1 LKFIEIKGAKAHN
14 LKNLSLKIPRDKLTV
29 ITGLSGSGKSSL
41 AFDTIYAEGQRR
53 YVESLST
60 YARQFLSVMDK
71 ADIESIEGLSPSISI
86 QQKSTSHN
94 PRSTVGT
101 ITEIHD
107 YLRLLFAR
115 VGVPKCPD
123 HNEPLEAKPVMTM
136 VSDIIRE
143 ENDNQIT
150 IYAPIIMDG
159 KGEHLELLSQLMAEG
174 FTKVKVDNEVYAINK
189 VPILE
194 KNIKHNI
201 SVLVDQLRIEN
212 NKDCKQRLI
221 ESLETSIRFSGGSVD
236 IFADTR
242 NYRLSNKHAC
252 PKCNYSVQELEPKI
266 FSFNNP
272 SGACEECDGLGV
284 NSYFDEDKIIKYKN
298 LSVAQGCIEPW
309 NTPYYQSKIIGLFEF
324 IKEDV
329 NKPWS
334 KISEKNK
341 SIILYGIK
349 KKISFKDLAS
359 QEIKE
364 EYFEGVIPALER
376 QYQRTDSFFIR
387 DKISAYISEQT
398 CITCNGFRLNKVA
411 RNVFVEDMSLPEI
424 SNLKILD
431 ALDLIKN
438 LSLTGNKSEIAQK
451 ISNEIELR
459 LSFLVDVGLDY
470 LNLSR
475 GAQTLSGG
483 EAQRIRLASQ
493 IGSGLVGVIYVLDEP
508 SIGLHQRDNQKLIN
522 TLIKLRD
529 LGNTVIVVEHD
540 EEMIRSADHI
550 IDLGPGAG
558 IHGGEIVTQGKL
570 NEILD
575 NKKSLTSKY
584 LAKELEISLIN
595 KERKDSNK
603 SIFISGAKTNNLK
616 DLTVEIPLNK
626 FVCITGVSGSGKSS
640 LINHTLIPAVQNKL
654 LGTKLPEKTNY
665 EKLMGEENIDK
676 LISIDQSPI
685 GKTPR
690 SNPATYTGLF
700 TYIRDIFANTPE
712 SRARGYKPGRFSF
725 NVEGGRCE
733 NCKGEGWVKVEMHF
747 LPDLFVECDVC
758 KGKRF
763 RDDTLEVKFKKK
775 NIHEILEMTV
785 EESLDFFNSIPQI
798 FKKLVT
804 LKEVGLSYIKLGQA
818 ANTLSGGEA
827 QRVKLSK
834 ELSKRDTGKTL
845 YILDEPTTGLHFS
858 DIQMLMNVLNTLV
871 SKGNS
876 VLVIEHNLDVIRC
889 ADWIID
895 LGPEGGD
902 GGGSVMIEGTLSKI
916 KSNKKS
922 HTAKMLN
929 QLS

>member
-1 LKFIEIKGAKAHN
+1 
-14 LKNLSLKIPRDKLTV
+14 
-29 ITGLSGSGKSSL
+29 
-41 AFDTIYAEGQRR
+41 
-53 YVESLST
+53 
-60 YARQFLSVMDK
+60 MDK

-107 YLRLLFAR
+107 YLRLLYAR

-143 ENDNQIT
+143 ENGNQIT
-150 IYAPIIMDG
+150 IYAPIIMEG

-174 FTKVKVDNEVYAINK
+174 FTKVKVDNEVYAMNK

-201 SVLVDQLRIEN
+201 SVLVDQLIIEN

-266 FSFNNP
+266 FSFNSP

-359 QEIKE
+359 KETKE

-387 DKISAYISEQT
+387 EKISAYISEQT

-522 TLIKLRD
+522 TLVKLRD

-558 IHGGEIVTQGKL
+558 IHGGEIVTQGEL

-712 SRARGYKPGRFSF
+712 SRARGYKAGRFSF

-763 RDDTLEVKFKKK
+763 RDDTLEIKFKKR

-871 SKGNS
+871 NKGNS

-902 GGGSVMIEGTLSKI
+902 GGGSIMIEGTLSKI

-929 QLS
+929 QIS

>member
-14 LKNLSLKIPRDKLTV
+14 LKNISLKIPREKLTV

-71 ADIESIEGLSPSISI
+71 ADLESIEGLSPSISI

-101 ITEIHD
+101 ITEVHD

-115 VGVPKCPD
+115 VGVPKCPE
-123 HNEPLEAKPVMTM
+123 HHIELEAKPVVTM
-136 VSDIIRE
+136 VAETVKNEMGGKISVFS
-143 ENDNQIT
+143 
-150 IYAPIIMDG
+150 PIIMDG
-159 KGEHLELLSQLMAEG
+159 KGEHIELLSQLMAEG
-174 FTKVKVDNEVYAINK
+174 FSKVRVDNEIYAINK
-189 VPILE
+189 VPLLE
-194 KNIKHNI
+194 KNKKHNI
-201 SVLVDQLRIEN
+201 SVLVDQLIIDKT
-212 NKDCKQRLI
+212 KDCRQRLTESI
-221 ESLETSIRFSGGSVD
+221 ETALRFSQGCVD
-236 IFADTR
+236 IAS
-242 NYRLSNKHAC
+242 NENEYRLSNKHSC
-252 PKCNYSVQELEPKI
+252 PKCDFSVQELEPKI

-272 SGACEECDGLGV
+272 NGACPECDGLGV

-298 LSVAQGCIEPW
+298 LSIAQGCIEPW
-309 NTPYYQSKIIGLFEF
+309 NTPYYQSKLMGLLDVL
-324 IKEDV
+324 KEDV
-329 NKPWS
+329 TKSWDNLKKETKDIILWG
-334 KISEKNK
+334 SEKE
-341 SIILYGIK
+341 
-349 KKISFKDLAS
+349 ISFKDLS
-359 QEIKE
+359 TNKTIKE
-364 EYFEGVIPALER
+364 KFEGVIPSLQR
-376 QYQRTDSFFIR
+376 QFDRTDSYFIR
-387 DKISAYISEQT
+387 EKISSYVSEKT
-398 CITCNGFRLNKVA
+398 CTSCNGQRLNEVA
-411 RNVFVEDMSLPEI
+411 RNVFVDGMSLPEI
-424 SNLKILD
+424 SSLKINDANEIIQNLNLD
-431 ALDLIKN
+431 
-438 LSLTGNKSEIAQK
+438 GNKSEIAEK
-451 ISNEIELR
+451 ISREISTR

-475 GAQTLSGG
+475 GANTLSGG

-508 SIGLHQRDNQKLIN
+508 SIGLHQRDNQKLIS

-550 IDLGPGAG
+550 IDLGTGAG
-558 IHGGEIVTQGKL
+558 IHGGSIVAEGSL
-570 NEILD
+570 EDISAS
-575 NKKSLTSKY
+575 KKSITAQY
-584 LAKELEISLIN
+584 LRKEKVISLEN
-595 KERKDSNK
+595 TERKQSHN
-603 SIFISGAKTNNLK
+603 SIYISGAKTNNLN
-616 DLTVEIPLNK
+616 DINIDIPLNK
-626 FVCITGVSGSGKSS
+626 LVAVTGVSGSGKSS
-640 LINHTLIPAVQNKL
+640 LINHTLIPGVNSKL
-654 LGTKLPEKTNY
+654 NNSKIPEKTEFN
-665 EKLMGEENIDK
+665 KILGEENIDK

-700 TYIRDIFANTPE
+700 THIREIFANAPE

-733 NCKGEGWVKVEMHF
+733 NCRGEGWVKVEMHF
-747 LPDLFVECDVC
+747 LPDLYVECDVC

-763 RDDTLEVKFKKK
+763 RDDTLEIKFKDK

-785 EESLDFFNSIPQI
+785 EEGLDFFKSIPQI
-798 FKKLVT
+798 FKKLTT

-834 ELSKRDTGKTL
+834 ELSKRDTGNTL
-845 YILDEPTTGLHFS
+845 YILDEPTTGLHFY
-858 DIQMLMNVLNTLV
+858 DIQMLMDVLNKLV
-871 SKGNS
+871 NKGNS
-876 VLVIEHNLDVIRC
+876 VIVIEHNLDVIKL

-902 GGGSVMIEGTLSKI
+902 GGGNIVAEGNI
-916 KSNKKS
+916 KEIRKNKKS
-922 HTAKMLN
+922 FTGKMLKIT
-929 QLS
+929 

>member
-1 LKFIEIKGAKAHN
+1 MKFIEIKGAKAHN

-107 YLRLLFAR
+107 YLRLLYAR

-143 ENDNQIT
+143 ENGNQIT

-201 SVLVDQLRIEN
+201 SVLVDQLIIEN

-334 KISEKNK
+334 KISDKNK

-398 CITCNGFRLNKVA
+398 CITCNGFRLNKIA

-424 SNLKILD
+424 NNLKILD

-438 LSLTGNKSEIAQK
+438 LSMTGNKSEIAQK

-558 IHGGEIVTQGKL
+558 IHGGEIVTQGEL

-763 RDDTLEVKFKKK
+763 RDDTLEIKFKKK

-798 FKKLVT
+798 FKKLAT

-858 DIQMLMNVLNTLV
+858 DIQMLMNVLNSLV
-871 SKGNS
+871 NKGNS

-902 GGGSVMIEGTLSKI
+902 GGGSLIIEGTLSKI
-916 KSNKKS
+916 KLNKKS

-929 QLS
+929 QIS

>member
-1 LKFIEIKGAKAHN
+1 MKFIEIKGAKAHN

-107 YLRLLFAR
+107 YLRLLYAR
-115 VGVPKCPD
+115 VGVPKCPE

-136 VSDIIRE
+136 VSDIVRE
-143 ENDNQIT
+143 ENGSQIT

-201 SVLVDQLRIEN
+201 SVLVDQLIIEN

-221 ESLETSIRFSGGSVD
+221 ESLETSIKFSGGSVD
-236 IFADTR
+236 IFSDTR

-324 IKEDV
+324 IQEDI
-329 NKPWS
+329 NKPWG

-349 KKISFKDLAS
+349 KKISFKDLTS
-359 QEIKE
+359 QETKE

-387 DKISAYISEQT
+387 DKISAYISEKT

-424 SNLKILD
+424 NNLKILD

-540 EEMIRSADHI
+540 EEMIRSADYI

-558 IHGGEIVTQGKL
+558 IHGGEIVAQGQL
-570 NEILD
+570 NEILE

-584 LAKELEISLIN
+584 LAKELEISLAN

-603 SIFISGAKTNNLK
+603 SIFISGARTNNLK
-616 DLTVEIPLNK
+616 DLSVEIPLNK

-640 LINHTLIPAVQNKL
+640 LINHTLIPAVQNKI

-700 TYIRDIFANTPE
+700 TYIRDIFANTSE

-747 LPDLFVECDVC
+747 LPDLFLLCDVC

-763 RDDTLEVKFKKK
+763 RDDTLEIKFKKK

-785 EESLDFFNSIPQI
+785 EESLNFFSSIPQI

-858 DIQMLMNVLNTLV
+858 DIQMLMNVLNSLV
-871 SKGNS
+871 NKGNS

-902 GGGSVMIEGTLSKI
+902 GGGSLMVEGILSKI
-916 KSNKKS
+916 KSSKKS
-922 HTAKMLN
+922 HTARMLN
-929 QLS
+929 QIS

>member
-1 LKFIEIKGAKAHN
+1 MKFIEIKGAKAHN

-107 YLRLLFAR
+107 YLRLLYAR

-143 ENDNQIT
+143 ENGNQIT

-201 SVLVDQLRIEN
+201 SVLVDQLIIEN

-309 NTPYYQSKIIGLFEF
+309 NTPYYQSKIIGLFEY
-324 IKEDV
+324 IKEDI

-359 QEIKE
+359 QETKE

-424 SNLKILD
+424 NNLKILD

-558 IHGGEIVTQGKL
+558 IHGGKIVTQGEL

-763 RDDTLEVKFKKK
+763 RDDTLEIKFKKK

-798 FKKLVT
+798 FKKLAT

-871 SKGNS
+871 NKGNS

-929 QLS
+929 QIS

>member
-14 LKNLSLKIPRDKLTV
+14 LKNISLKIPREKLTV

-71 ADIESIEGLSPSISI
+71 ADLESIEGLSPSISI

-101 ITEIHD
+101 ITEVHD

-115 VGVPKCPD
+115 VGVPKCPE
-123 HNEPLEAKPVMTM
+123 HHIELEAKPVVTM
-136 VSDIIRE
+136 VAETVNKEMGEKISVFS
-143 ENDNQIT
+143 
-150 IYAPIIMDG
+150 PIIMDG
-159 KGEHLELLSQLMAEG
+159 KGEHIELLSQLMAEG
-174 FTKVKVDNEVYAINK
+174 FSKVRVDDEIYAINK
-189 VPILE
+189 VPLLE
-194 KNIKHNI
+194 KNKKHNI
-201 SVLVDQLRIEN
+201 SVLVDQLIIDKS
-212 NKDCKQRLI
+212 KDCRQRLTESI
-221 ESLETSIRFSGGSVD
+221 ETALRFSQGSVD
-236 IFADTR
+236 IAS
-242 NYRLSNKHAC
+242 NENEYRLSNKHSC
-252 PKCNYSVQELEPKI
+252 PKCDYSVQELEPKI

-272 SGACEECDGLGV
+272 SGACPECDGLGV

-298 LSVAQGCIEPW
+298 LSIAQGCIEPW
-309 NTPYYQSKIIGLFEF
+309 NTPYYQSKLMGLLEML
-324 IKEDV
+324 KEDITKSWE
-329 NKPWS
+329 NLKKETKDIILWG
-334 KISEKNK
+334 SEKE
-341 SIILYGIK
+341 
-349 KKISFKDLAS
+349 ISFKDLS
-359 QEIKE
+359 TNKLIKE
-364 EYFEGVIPALER
+364 KFEGVIPSLQR
-376 QYQRTDSFFIR
+376 QFDRTDSYFIR
-387 DKISAYISEQT
+387 EKISSYVSEKT
-398 CITCNGFRLNKVA
+398 CTACNGQRLNEVA
-411 RNVFVEDMSLPEI
+411 RNVFVDGMSLPEI
-424 SNLKILD
+424 SSLKINDANEIIQNLNLD
-431 ALDLIKN
+431 
-438 LSLTGNKSEIAQK
+438 GNKSEIAEK
-451 ISNEIELR
+451 ISREISTR

-475 GAQTLSGG
+475 GANTLSGG

-508 SIGLHQRDNQKLIN
+508 SIGLHQRDNQKLIS

-550 IDLGPGAG
+550 IDLGTGAG
-558 IHGGEIVTQGKL
+558 IHGGSIVAEGNLETI
-570 NEILD
+570 EA
-575 NKKSLTSKY
+575 SKESITAQY
-584 LAKELEISLIN
+584 LRKEKVISLENI
-595 KERKDSNK
+595 ERKQSHN
-603 SIFISGAKTNNLK
+603 SIYISGAKTNNLN
-616 DLTVEIPLNK
+616 DVNIDIPLNK
-626 FVCITGVSGSGKSS
+626 LVAITGVSGSGKSS
-640 LINHTLIPAVQNKL
+640 LINHTLIPGVNSKL
-654 LGTKLPEKTNY
+654 NNSKIPEKT
-665 EKLMGEENIDK
+665 EFKKILGEENIDK

-700 TYIRDIFANTPE
+700 THIREIFANTAE

-733 NCKGEGWVKVEMHF
+733 NCRGEGWVKVEMHF
-747 LPDLFVECDVC
+747 LPDLYVECDVC

-763 RDDTLEVKFKKK
+763 RDDTLEIKFKDK

-785 EESLDFFNSIPQI
+785 EEGLDFFKSIPQI
-798 FKKLVT
+798 FKKLTT

-834 ELSKRDTGKTL
+834 ELSKRDTGNTL
-845 YILDEPTTGLHFS
+845 YILDEPTTGLHFY
-858 DIQMLMNVLNTLV
+858 DIQMLMDVLNKLV
-871 SKGNS
+871 NKGNS
-876 VLVIEHNLDVIRC
+876 VIVIEHNLDVIKL

-902 GGGSVMIEGTLSKI
+902 GGGNIVAEGDI
-916 KSNKKS
+916 KEIRKNKKS
-922 HTAKMLN
+922 FTGKMLKAT
-929 QLS
+929 